1 MKPFKP
7 SKQIIV
13 HYEQERCQLALLED
27 GKLVEFYVERPLER
41 ERAGNIYKGRVVNV
55 LPGMEAAFVDI
66 GLEKNAFLH
75 MEDLL
80 PAHLEKRSLVKT
92 AISGLV
98 RTGQHIMVQVKKEPY
113 GSKGARITTHF
124 TIPGRWIVLL
134 PNADYVAVSK
144 KIDDEEERIRLRSIC
159 EGLRLPE
166 EGLII
171 RTVSQGESLAAL
183 ENDLLQLRELWSD
196 ICLKEAQASTIPAL
210 LYRDLEMIPRLI
222 RDIFTEEIAE
232 IIVDNEQL
240 AQEISWI
247 LNEISPQYTARV
259 KLYKAAEAIFTV
271 YPVAAEL
278 EKASRRKIELS
289 NGGYLVLDRTEA
301 LIVIDVNTGKYV
313 GDDDLEKTVFS
324 TNMEAAREIAKLLRL
339 LDLSGII
346 IIDFIDMLKDEHRR
360 MVAEELERI
369 CANDRTKTNIV
380 GWTKLGLMEVT
391 RKKVRYNGE
400 QRTNQV

>member
-1 MKPFKP
+1 
-7 SKQIIV
+7 
-13 HYEQERCQLALLED
+13 
-27 GKLVEFYVERPLER
+27 
-41 ERAGNIYKGRVVNV
+41 
-55 LPGMEAAFVDI
+55 MEAAFVDI

-80 PAHLEKRSLVKT
+80 PAHLEKRPLVKT

-98 RTGQHIMVQVKKEPY
+98 QIGQHIMVQVKKEPY
-113 GSKGARITTHF
+113 GSKGARLTTHF

-144 KIDDEEERIRLRSIC
+144 KIANEEERIRLKAIG

-196 ICLKEAQASTIPAL
+196 IRLKEAQASTIPAL

-222 RDIFTEEIAE
+222 RDIFTEEITE

-240 AQEISWI
+240 AQEISRI
-247 LNEISPQYTARV
+247 LNEISPRYTARV
-259 KLYKAAEAIFTV
+259 KLYKATEAIFTV
-271 YPVAAEL
+271 YQVTAEL
-278 EKASRRKIELS
+278 EKASRHKIELS

-301 LIVIDVNTGKYV
+301 LIVIDVNTGKFV
-313 GDDDLEKTVFS
+313 GDEDLEKTVFS

-400 QRTNQV
+400 QRTSLV

>member
-1 MKPFKP
+1 MKPLKQ

-13 HYEQERCQLALLED
+13 HYELERCQLALLED
-27 GKLVEFYVERPLER
+27 GNLAEFYVERPLDR

-80 PAHLEKRSLVKT
+80 PAHLEKRPLVKT
-92 AISGLV
+92 AISSLV
-98 RTGQHIMVQVKKEPY
+98 QVGQHLMVQVKKEPY

-144 KIDDEEERIRLRSIC
+144 KIANDEERLRLKDIGES
-159 EGLRLPE
+159 LRLPE

-171 RTVSQGESLAAL
+171 RTVSEDEPLAAL
-183 ENDLLQLRELWSD
+183 EIDLLQLRGLWSD
-196 ICLKEAQASTIPAL
+196 IQLKEAQASTIPAL

-222 RDIFTEEIAE
+222 RDIFTEEIAS

-240 AQEISWI
+240 AQEISWM
-247 LNEISPQYTARV
+247 LNEISPLFADRV
-259 KLYKAAEAIFTV
+259 QLYKGDTAIFTA
-271 YPVAAEL
+271 YPVTVEL
-278 EKASRRKIELS
+278 EKAMRHKIELLS
-289 NGGYLVLDRTEA
+289 GGYLVLDRTEA
-301 LIVIDVNTGKYV
+301 LIVIDVNTGKFV
-313 GDDDLEKTVFS
+313 GNDDLEQTVFA
-324 TNMEAAREIAKLLRL
+324 TNMEAAREIARLLRL
-339 LDLSGII
+339 RDLSGII

-360 MVAEELERI
+360 LVAEELERF
-369 CANDRTKTNIV
+369 CAYDRTKTIIV
-380 GWTKLGLMEVT
+380 GWTRLGLMELT
-391 RKKVRYNGE
+391 RKKVRHSGE
-400 QRTNQV
+400 LWASLL